1 MKNSIKLILN
11 FIIVAFIAF
20 ACQEKEDPVDVDDE
34 IVVSKN
40 GEINQWI
47 QRLMDQGYYWLEDMK
62 NPIDINSDPEDYF
75 EALLFRPTDRYSEIF
90 PNYDVIANSLQ
101 GIRRQA
107 GYEFLLARESQNN
120 ENVLAFISY
129 VKNGSPAKDAG
140 LRRGDVITQINGST
154 LNLSNFQTLLRTI
167 SDSHTLS
174 YLRFNEEEDQYEPQ
188 PEVSLQT
195 IQLSENP
202 NFLDT
207 IYTVENQKIGY
218 VVYHFFAR
226 GIPGQ
231 EDRYDNQM
239 DEIFAK
245 FKSEGINSLI
255 LDFRYNGGGSLAST
269 LNLASLIAPNV
280 TTQDVFLE
288 QKYNSFLSQFEEFQD
303 DKLEFLSKSQNLGP
317 ILNGNRVYILT
328 SGRTASASEMIING
342 LKPYMDVKLIGTTT
356 EGKNVGSALLQDTE
370 NSENDYGMLPIIT
383 MLFNSNGESDFIEGF
398 EPDIEAIELTQ
409 RFLAPLGD
417 TREYM
422 LSLALQDITGVSSV
436 NARRGQEQRIPLGDS
451 FEKKAFT
458 GKIIYENFEF
468 PQK

>member
-1 MKNSIKLILN
+1 MDKSFKLLFNLFFLIL
-11 FIIVAFIAF
+11 VAS
-20 ACQEKEDPVDVDDE
+20 ACQEKEDSDPIE
-34 IVVSKN
+34 NERRESRN
-40 GEINQWI
+40 GKINQWI
-47 QRLMDQGYYWLEDMK
+47 QNLMDQGYYWLEEM
-62 NPIDINSDPEDYF
+62 NQPIAIDADPEEYF
-75 EALLFRPTDRYSEIF
+75 EALLNRPTDRYSAIF
-90 PNYDVIANSLQ
+90 PNYDEIANQLQ
-101 GIRRQA
+101 GIQREA
-107 GYEFLLARESQNN
+107 GYEFLLARESQDN

-140 LRRGDVITQINGST
+140 LRRGDIITQINGTT
-154 LNLSNFQTLLRTI
+154 LNLNNFRSLLKAI
-167 SDSHTLS
+167 SESHSLS
-174 YLRFNEEEDQYEPQ
+174 YLRYNEEADQYEPQ

-231 EDRYDNQM
+231 EDRYDRQM
-239 DEIFAK
+239 DDIFAK

-280 TTQDVFLE
+280 TPEDVFLE
-288 QKYNSFLSQFEEFQD
+288 QKYNSFLTQFEEFQD
-303 DKLEFLSKSQNLGP
+303 DKLEFISKSQNLGP

-370 NSENDYGMLPIIT
+370 NPDNDYGMLPIIT

-398 EPDIEAIELTQ
+398 QPDIEAIELTQ

-417 TREYM
+417 TREFL
-422 LSLALQDITGVSSV
+422 LSLAIQDITGVSSE
-436 NARRGQEQRIPLGDS
+436 NTRRSQVQRTSLGDS
-451 FEKKAFT
+451 FNKKAYA
-458 GKIIYENFEF
+458 GKIIIDNVKF
-468 PQK
+468 PLK